1 MSNANFAALLDK
13 KADDVE
19 QPKTLPM
26 GTFNWAILEHRFD
39 ESAKKKTPFIEF
51 TVSPRGALEDVD
63 EDLLAE
69 CTNWQDKKMR
79 LTFYLTD
86 DSLYRL
92 KEFME
97 HCGIDLT
104 GRTIAEGIPETQG
117 AMFNGYVTH
126 EPSMNDPEKVYA
138 NITKTAPVE

>member
-13 KADDVE
+13 QADQVE
-19 QPKTLPM
+19 KPKPLPM
-26 GTFNWAILEHRFD
+26 GTFAWAILEHRFD

-51 TVSPRGALEDVD
+51 TVSPRAALDDVD

-69 CTNWQDKKMR
+69 VTNWQDKKMR

-86 DSLYRL
+86 DSLFRL
-92 KEFME
+92 KDFME

-117 AMFNGYVTH
+117 AMFNGYVQH
-126 EPSMNDPEKVYA
+126 EPMQNNPEEMFA
-138 NITKTAPVE
+138 SISKTMPAE